1 MPHGAFS
8 QKRGR
13 EREQEKKNRGK
24 IRKEIR
30 GRVPGRGSIGS
41 RRRSAARWPE
51 REREREE
58 ERERKREK
66 QRERES
72 ERKRER
78 EREREKELNTS
89 ELLLLLLLYTH
100 ELKHRFS
107 RAAKGLGNSFP
118 HGSWD
123 LISQHFDR
131 SMQPI
136 PSRVFTSILV
146 LFFIRMYFI

>member
-1 MPHGAFS
+1 
-8 QKRGR
+8 
-13 EREQEKKNRGK
+13 
-24 IRKEIR
+24 
-30 GRVPGRGSIGS
+30 
-41 RRRSAARWPE
+41 
-51 REREREE
+51 
-58 ERERKREK
+58 
-66 QRERES
+66 
-72 ERKRER
+72 
-78 EREREKELNTS
+78 LNTS

-146 LFFIRMYFI
+146 FSAARAFLPSSPPLSFSHAQMHSHFEPSCWRRSKTCGWPWQSKIPRVTSGMIVPHPPVCAFV

>member
-1 MPHGAFS
+1 M
-8 QKRGR
+8 
-13 EREQEKKNRGK
+13 
-24 IRKEIR
+24 
-30 GRVPGRGSIGS
+30 VPLGLVEDRQRDGL
-41 RRRSAARWPE
+41 RE
-51 REREREE
+51 RERERR
-58 ERERKREK
+58 RERGSERN
-66 QRERES
+66 RERE
-72 ERKRER
+72 KAR